1 MNELLPSGYVPKSI
15 EAYTDKQIDDFRGC
29 DLDHNTAKWLKT
41 IDRIKA
47 EFNDSLKLW
56 MENTRPLN
64 EKELKQQFNNEWNS
78 LTYKSTQAT
87 KCAGCGEYKHTPLRR
102 DQMGGYVCLTCIDKE
117 LDKKI

>member
-64 EKELKQQFNNEWNS
+64 EKEF
-78 LTYKSTQAT
+78 
-87 KCAGCGEYKHTPLRR
+87 KHTPLRR
-102 DQMGGYVCLTCIDKE
+102 DHMGGYVCLTCIDKE